1 MHGTI
6 GIMANTSSRALR
18 LLSLLQN
25 HRFWPGAELADR
37 LGVSP
42 RTLRRDVDRLREL
55 GYPVTAHPGV
65 DGGYQLASGAALPPL
80 VVDDE
85 EAVALA
91 VGLRLATQGAPVR
104 MTTGQ
109 GTTRQQT
116 PGQGTTGQGT
126 TGDPTGQETTG
137 QRTNSQGTGQETTGQ
152 QTSSQET
159 TSQEA
164 TVQRTAGR
172 ETGQE
177 AAGQDDA
184 DHDTVAEAAARAL
197 AKVTQVMPARLR
209 RRVEAVAD
217 MTESASWGAAR
228 AGQAAVIDPDVLAG
242 AALACRDTE
251 RLRFA
256 YGAASG
262 ERTERHVEPHR
273 LVALDGRWYL
283 VAYDLTRNDWR
294 TFRLDRVIGAPQP
307 TGARFRP
314 RALPAA
320 DAVEFV
326 RRSANTAPGMWQVT
340 AMIDAPAATIR
351 DRIGRWVRIQE
362 DGPDR
367 CLVTM
372 TPGGHLDS
380 AVIALGMSG
389 ADFRVLSP
397 PELTERIADW
407 GDRFTRATRA
417 AAPPAGKLL

>member
-1 MHGTI
+1 
-6 GIMANTSSRALR
+6 MANTSSRALR

-80 VVDDE
+80 VVDDD

-91 VGLRLATQGAPVR
+91 VGLRLATQGAAVQE
-104 MTTGQ
+104 TAGQ
-109 GTTRQQT
+109 GTAGQGTAGQGTAGQGT
-116 PGQGTTGQGT
+116 AGQGAAGQGTTGQGT
-126 TGDPTGQETTG
+126 AGQETTG
-137 QRTNSQGTGQETTGQ
+137 QGASG
-152 QTSSQET
+152 
-159 TSQEA
+159 
-164 TVQRTAGR
+164 
-172 ETGQE
+172 
-177 AAGQDDA
+177 AAGQG
-184 DHDTVAEAAARAL
+184 TIAEAAARAL

-209 RRVEAVAD
+209 RRVQAVAD

-228 AGQAAVIDPDVLAG
+228 AGQAAVIDPDVLAS
-242 AALACRDTE
+242 AALACRDAE

-294 TFRLDRVIGAPQP
+294 SFRLDRVIGVPRP
-307 TGARFRP
+307 TSARFRP

-320 DAVEFV
+320 DAAEFV
-326 RRSANTAPGMWQVT
+326 RRSSTAASGTLRVT
-340 AMIDAPAATIR
+340 AVIEAPAAVVR
-351 DRIGRWVRIQE
+351 DRIGRWATIAE
-362 DGPDR
+362 DGPGR

-372 TPGGHLDS
+372 TPGSQLDS
-380 AVIALGMSG
+380 AVIALGMTG
-389 ADFRVLSP
+389 ADFQVLSP
-397 PELTERIADW
+397 PELAERIADW
-407 GDRFTRATRA
+407 GDRFTRAAR
-417 AAPPAGKLL
+417 PDSGS